1 MNPLLTKSATE
12 LARLIRDREAT
23 SVAVVE
29 AHITRTVEV
38 NPRINALVAD
48 RFAGARDEA
57 ERADDDVRQKRALG
71 PLHGVPCTIKESFA
85 LTGMPNT
92 GGLFARVGHIAS
104 SDAPTV
110 ARLRAAGAI
119 PLGVTNLSELCMW
132 MESSNCVYG
141 RTSSAFDATRTAGG
155 SSGGE
160 GAIVGAGGAPF
171 GLAADVGGSIR
182 MPAYF
187 NGVFGHKPSS
197 GLVPNTGQFPTST
210 GGALRFLSTGPIAR
224 RAEDLLPLLRILA
237 GPDGVDPACEARTL
251 GDPDE
256 VDVRDLVVLDV
267 PDNGRLSV
275 SRDVRR
281 AQERCAALLA
291 RRGAK
296 VRVERIDAL
305 RHSAEIWGA
314 MLGSAEEVTFRELM
328 ANGAPFSPGLE
339 LLRWTVGRSHH
350 TLPALA
356 LALIEG
362 VTKLRP
368 ADTARFVAMGRAL
381 RRELDGLLDE
391 RAVLLF
397 PTYPT
402 VAPKHGAALL
412 FPVKWMYA
420 AIFNV
425 MELPVTAVPL
435 GLDAHG
441 VPLGV
446 QVVGAHG
453 CDHVTIAVAKAIER
467 ETGGWVPPDD

>member
-1 MNPLLTKSATE
+1 MNPLLTKSATA
-12 LARLIRDREAT
+12 LARLIRDGEVT
-23 SVAVVE
+23 SRAVVE
-29 AHITRTVEV
+29 AHIERTAEI
-38 NPRINALVAD
+38 NPCINAVVAD
-48 RFAGARDEA
+48 RFDEARDEA
-57 ERADDDVRQKRALG
+57 RRADDAVKAKRDL
-71 PLHGVPCTIKESFA
+71 PPFHGVPCTIKESFA

-92 GGLFARVGHIAS
+92 GGLFARAGVRAT

-132 MESSNCVYG
+132 MESNNAVYG
-141 RTSSAFDATRTAGG
+141 RTSSAYDRTRTSGG

-171 GLAADVGGSIR
+171 GLGADVGGSIR

-210 GGALRFLSTGPIAR
+210 GGALYFLSTGPIAR
-224 RAEDLLPLLRILA
+224 RAEDLFPVLRVLA
-237 GPDGVDPACEARTL
+237 GPDGVDTACKSRAL
-251 GDPDE
+251 GDPDAVE
-256 VDVRDLVVLDV
+256 MRDITVLDV
-267 PDNGRLSV
+267 PDNGRLAV

-281 AQERCAALLA
+281 AQARCAAILA
-291 RRGAK
+291 RRGAT
-296 VRVERIDAL
+296 VRAERIDAL
-305 RHSAEIWGA
+305 RHSGEIWSA

-328 ANGAPFSPGLE
+328 ANGAPFSPARE
-339 LLRWTVGRSHH
+339 LARWSVGRSHH
-350 TLPALA
+350 TLPALV
-356 LALIEG
+356 LALVEG

-368 ADTARFVAMGRAL
+368 DDTARFVAMGRAL
-381 RRELDGLLDE
+381 RRELDSLLDE
-391 RAVLLF
+391 RTVMLF

-412 FPVKWMYA
+412 FPVKWMYT

-453 CDHVTIAVAKAIER
+453 CDHVTIAVAKEIER
-467 ETGGWVPPDD
+467 ETGGWVPPAS

>member
-1 MNPLLTKSATE
+1 MNPLLTKSATA
-12 LARLIRDREAT
+12 LARLIRDREVT

-29 AHITRTVEV
+29 AHIERTVEV
-38 NPRINALVAD
+38 NPRINAVVAH
-48 RFAGARDEA
+48 RFDAAREEA
-57 ERADDDVRQKRALG
+57 RRADDDVRAKRDLP

-92 GGLFARVGHIAS
+92 GGLVARSGTVAT

-119 PLGVTNLSELCMW
+119 PIGVTNLSELCMW
-132 MESSNCVYG
+132 MESNNCVYG
-141 RTSSAFDATRTAGG
+141 RTSNAYDARRTAGG

-160 GAIVGAGGAPF
+160 GAIVGVGGSPF
-171 GLAADVGGSIR
+171 GLGADVGGSIR

-197 GLVPNTGQFPTST
+197 GLVPNTGQFPMST
-210 GGALRFLSTGPIAR
+210 GGALRFLSTGPLAR
-224 RAEDLLPLLRILA
+224 RAEDLLPLLRVLA
-237 GPDGVDPACEARTL
+237 GPDGVDPACEARTI
-251 GDPDE
+251 GDSDA
-256 VDVRDLVVLDV
+256 VDMRDLVVLDV
-267 PDNGRLSV
+267 PNNGRLSV
-275 SRDVRR
+275 SRAVRQ
-281 AQERCAALLA
+281 AQERCAGLLA
-291 RRGAK
+291 RRGAE
-296 VRVERIDAL
+296 VRAERIDGL

-328 ANGAPFSPGLE
+328 ANGAPFSPARE
-339 LLRWTVGRSHH
+339 LVRWSIGRSHH
-350 TLPALA
+350 TLPALV

-368 ADTARFVAMGRAL
+368 ADTERFVALGRTL
-381 RRELDGLLDE
+381 RRELDSLLDE
-391 RAVLLF
+391 RTVLLF

-402 VAPKHGAALL
+402 IAPKHGAALL
-412 FPVKWMYA
+412 VPVKWMYT

-453 CDHVTIAVAKAIER
+453 CDHVTISVAKEIER
-467 ETGGWVPPDD
+467 ETGGWVPPDN

>member
-1 MNPLLTKSATE
+1 MNSLLTQSATA
-12 LARLIRDREAT
+12 LARLIRDREVT
-23 SVAVVE
+23 SAAVVA
-29 AHITRTVEV
+29 AHIERTVVV
-38 NPRINALVAD
+38 NPRINAVVAD
-48 RFAGARDEA
+48 RFAAAREEA
-57 ERADDDVRQKRALG
+57 RRADDDVKAKRDLG
-71 PLHGVPCTIKESFA
+71 PFHGVPCTIKESFA
-85 LTGMPNT
+85 LSGMPNT
-92 GGLFARVGHIAS
+92 GGLFARAGMKAT

-119 PLGVTNLSELCMW
+119 PIGVTNLSELCMW
-132 MESSNCVYG
+132 MESYNCVYG
-141 RTSSAFDATRTAGG
+141 RTSSAYDATRTAGG

-171 GLAADVGGSIR
+171 GLGADVGGSIR

-197 GLVPNTGQFPTST
+197 GLVPNTGQFPSST
-210 GGALRFLSTGPIAR
+210 GGALHFLSTGPLAR
-224 RAEDLLPLLRILA
+224 RAEDLLPVLRVLA
-237 GPDGVDPACEARTL
+237 GPDGVDPVCEARVI
-251 GDPDE
+251 GDSDA
-256 VDVRDLVVLDV
+256 VDIRDLVVLDV

-275 SRDVRR
+275 ARGVRR
-281 AQERCAALLA
+281 AQQRCAALLE

-296 VRVERIDAL
+296 ARVERIDGL

-314 MLGSAEEVTFRELM
+314 MLRSAEEVTFRELM
-328 ANGAPFSPGLE
+328 ANGAPFSPGRE
-339 LLRWTVGRSHH
+339 IARWAVGRSHH

-368 ADTARFVAMGRAL
+368 AETARFVAMGHAL
-381 RRELDGLLDE
+381 RRELDALLDE
-391 RAVLLF
+391 STVLLF
-397 PTYPT
+397 PTYPS

-412 FPVKWMYA
+412 LPVKWMYT

-435 GLDAHG
+435 GLDAQG

-453 CDHVTIAVAKAIER
+453 CDHVTIAVAKEIER
-467 ETGGWVPPDD
+467 ETGGWVPPDN

>member
-1 MNPLLTKSATE
+1 MDPLLTKSATE
-12 LARLIRDREAT
+12 LARLIRDREVT
-23 SVAVVE
+23 SAAVVE
-29 AHITRTVEV
+29 AHIQRTMAV
-38 NPRINALVAD
+38 NRRINAVVAD
-48 RFAGARDEA
+48 RFDAARDEA
-57 ERADDDVRQKRALG
+57 KRADDDVRARRDLG
-71 PLHGVPCTIKESFA
+71 PFHGVPCTIKESFA

-92 GGLFARVGHIAS
+92 GGLVARVGTIAK

-119 PLGVTNLSELCMW
+119 PIGVTNLSELCMW
-132 MESSNCVYG
+132 MESNNRVYG
-141 RTSSAFDATRTAGG
+141 RTSSAYDATRTAGG

-171 GLAADVGGSIR
+171 GLGADVGGSIR

-197 GLVPNTGQFPTST
+197 GLVPNTGQFPVNT

-224 RAEDLLPLLRILA
+224 RAEDLLPLLRVLA
-237 GPDGVDPACEARTL
+237 GPDGVDGACEARTL
-251 GDPDE
+251 GDPDA

-267 PDNGRLSV
+267 PDNGRLAV
-275 SRDVRR
+275 SRDVRD
-281 AQERCAALLA
+281 AQRRCAGWLA

-296 VRVERIDAL
+296 VRIARIDGL
-305 RHSAEIWGA
+305 RRSAEIWSA
-314 MLGSAEEVTFRELM
+314 MLGSAEAVTFRELM
-328 ANGAPFSPGLE
+328 ANGAPFSPAAE
-339 LLRWTVGRSHH
+339 LARWTAGRSRH
-350 TLPALA
+350 TLPALV
-356 LALIEG
+356 LALVEG

-368 ADTARFVAMGRAL
+368 DDTARFVAMGRAL
-381 RRELDGLLDE
+381 RHELDALLD
-391 RAVLLF
+391 RSTVLLF

-402 VAPKHGAALL
+402 VAPKHGEALRL
-412 FPVKWMYA
+412 PVKWMYT

-435 GLDAHG
+435 GLDARG

-453 CDHVTIAVAKAIER
+453 CDHVTLAVARAIER
-467 ETGGWVPPDD
+467 ETGGWVPPAD

>member
-1 MNPLLTKSATE
+1 
-12 LARLIRDREAT
+12 
-23 SVAVVE
+23 
-29 AHITRTVEV
+29 
-38 NPRINALVAD
+38 
-48 RFAGARDEA
+48 
-57 ERADDDVRQKRALG
+57 
-71 PLHGVPCTIKESFA
+71 
-85 LTGMPNT
+85 
-92 GGLFARVGHIAS
+92 
-104 SDAPTV
+104 
-110 ARLRAAGAI
+110 
-119 PLGVTNLSELCMW
+119 
-132 MESSNCVYG
+132 
-141 RTSSAFDATRTAGG
+141 
-155 SSGGE
+155 
-160 GAIVGAGGAPF
+160 
-171 GLAADVGGSIR
+171 

-210 GGALRFLSTGPIAR
+210 GGAFRFLSTGPIAR
-224 RAEDLLPLLRILA
+224 RAEDLLPLLRVLA
-237 GPDGVDPACEARTL
+237 GPDGVDPVCEARTI
-251 GDPDE
+251 GDPDR

-275 SRDVRR
+275 SRDVRS
-281 AQERCAALLA
+281 AQLRCAALLA

-305 RHSAEIWGA
+305 RHSAEIWSA

-339 LLRWTVGRSHH
+339 LLKWSVGRSHH

-381 RRELDGLLDE
+381 RRELDALLGE
-391 RAVLLF
+391 RTVLLF